1 MPKRNL
7 VRNVIHGDELL
18 DRIAH
23 GVDCIELVATS
34 AYGNNSGNV
43 LIESRYGEPTVSH
56 DGITNVASLVLDDAI
71 SNAAVSI
78 IRQASSKT
86 DANAGDAT
94 TLTILLACCAY
105 RYWSS
110 RINDGSPIR
119 KVQVEMSMAVSG
131 IINLIDAHKITNP
144 TMDDLRNVALVS
156 AGSDSIAE
164 GVIYAVEQAGDNGSV
179 TVVEQL
185 EPRIDV
191 DVIKGLSFKSGL
203 TAVALAKDLQSLKT
217 VYDNPYVVVIPKQV
231 TRNDDI
237 LPILDRLVRAGKR
250 GIVLIA
256 DVSGQ
261 ALETIVSNKLSGK
274 LDIAVVAPLSN
285 NRDEFIN
292 DVAFYCNTKPFTGR
306 ADEFDVD
313 KDAGSIDNAYVTM
326 NETVLN
332 GTHAEGLDDY
342 VANITDDKRRK
353 MLTGKTSRISVG
365 AATDVERHDLR
376 LRVDDAVCAVRTA
389 QSEGVCLGGGVEL
402 RNIASELGLD
412 YLLTPYQ
419 ILTGESLPP
428 VRVELDENEVVSY
441 RPKTDGIDT
450 LTGKA
455 GNMRELGILDSAKA
469 IKEAVI
475 NAHSAASQLISITV
489 ALPFKEDME

>member
-7 VRNVIHGDELL
+7 VRNVIHGDELS

-56 DGITNVASLVLDDAI
+56 DGITNVASLVLEDAI

-105 RYWSS
+105 HYWSNK
-110 RINDGSPIR
+110 INDGSPIR

-131 IINLIDAHKITNP
+131 IINLIDSHKIANP

-164 GVIYAVEQAGDNGSV
+164 GVIYAVQQADDNGSV

-203 TAVALAKDLQSLKT
+203 TAVALAKDSL
-217 VYDNPYVVVIPKQV
+217 
-231 TRNDDI
+231 
-237 LPILDRLVRAGKR
+237 
-250 GIVLIA
+250 
-256 DVSGQ
+256 
-261 ALETIVSNKLSGK
+261 
-274 LDIAVVAPLSN
+274 
-285 NRDEFIN
+285 
-292 DVAFYCNTKPFTGR
+292 
-306 ADEFDVD
+306 
-313 KDAGSIDNAYVTM
+313 
-326 NETVLN
+326 
-332 GTHAEGLDDY
+332 
-342 VANITDDKRRK
+342 
-353 MLTGKTSRISVG
+353 
-365 AATDVERHDLR
+365 
-376 LRVDDAVCAVRTA
+376 
-389 QSEGVCLGGGVEL
+389 
-402 RNIASELGLD
+402 
-412 YLLTPYQ
+412 
-419 ILTGESLPP
+419 
-428 VRVELDENEVVSY
+428 
-441 RPKTDGIDT
+441 
-450 LTGKA
+450 
-455 GNMRELGILDSAKA
+455 
-469 IKEAVI
+469 
-475 NAHSAASQLISITV
+475 
-489 ALPFKEDME
+489 

>member
-1 MPKRNL
+1 M
-7 VRNVIHGDELL
+7 
-18 DRIAH
+18 
-23 GVDCIELVATS
+23 
-34 AYGNNSGNV
+34 V
-43 LIESRYGEPTVSH
+43 LRLSH
-56 DGITNVASLVLDDAI
+56 
-71 SNAAVSI
+71 
-78 IRQASSKT
+78 
-86 DANAGDAT
+86 
-94 TLTILLACCAY
+94 
-105 RYWSS
+105 W
-110 RINDGSPIR
+110 
-119 KVQVEMSMAVSG
+119 
-131 IINLIDAHKITNP
+131 
-144 TMDDLRNVALVS
+144 
-156 AGSDSIAE
+156 
-164 GVIYAVEQAGDNGSV
+164 
-179 TVVEQL
+179 
-185 EPRIDV
+185 
-191 DVIKGLSFKSGL
+191 
-203 TAVALAKDLQSLKT
+203 LKT

-292 DVAFYCNTKPFTGR
+292 DVASYCNTKPFTGR

-313 KDAGSIDNAYVTM
+313 KDAGSIDNAYITM

-332 GTHAEGLDDY
+332 GTHAEWLDDY

-402 RNIASELGLD
+402 RNVASELGLD
-412 YLLTPYQ
+412 YLFTPYR
-419 ILTGESLPP
+419 ILTG
-428 VRVELDENEVVSY
+428 DENYSD

-450 LTGKA
+450 LTGKT